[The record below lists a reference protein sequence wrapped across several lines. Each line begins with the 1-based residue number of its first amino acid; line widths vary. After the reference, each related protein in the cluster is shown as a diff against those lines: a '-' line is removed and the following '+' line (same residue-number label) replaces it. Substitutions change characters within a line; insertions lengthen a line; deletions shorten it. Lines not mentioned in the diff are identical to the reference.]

1 MKTLLSALA
10 IGLAAFTAADQ
21 AHASSLNVIT
31 DAPFIDIPFVTA
43 DYLETGGIGDLS
55 IFGAEGVSF
64 DLSPAGT
71 LLFDIFVDFETTDPY
86 ATANGT
92 FFSMDDDGAFLD
104 GSLVQAGFA
113 DDLLQ
118 LLFGNLTGSA
128 AGDFKQF
135 VLIELEFIDPFP
147 GTDPL
152 GNLVDGTAYDV
163 VATLS
168 SVTAIPVP
176 AALPLLAG
184 ALGGLVLL
192 RRRA

>member
-1 MKTLLSALA
+1 MKNLLSALA

-21 AHASSLNVIT
+21 ADASPLNVIT
-31 DAPFIDIPFVTA
+31 DAPFIDIPFVIA

-55 IFGAEGVSF
+55 IFGAEGVSI
-64 DLSPAGT
+64 DLSPVGT
-71 LLFDIFVDFETTDPY
+71 LLFDILVDFDTTDPY

-104 GSLVQAGFA
+104 GTLVQAGFA
-113 DDLLQ
+113 DDILQ

-128 AGDFKQF
+128 AGDFGKF
-135 VLIELEFIDPFP
+135 VLIELEFFDPFP

-152 GNLVDGTAYDV
+152 RNLADGTTYEV
-163 VATLS
+163 IATLS
-168 SVTAIPVP
+168 SATPIPVP
-176 AALPLLAG
+176 AALPLLAA

-192 RRRA
+192 RRRG